1 MKKIPLLLAL
11 VLSLAL
17 LAACGGRACGDEPAS
32 QPLPGEE
39 VIPCR
44 VVIVKENELL
54 LAATEGRASDV
65 YILPLG
71 ETPVTYANPDQTA
84 IQPGDLVKIGYNGLV
99 EETFPARLGGVEA
112 LQVQAQ
118 GRDDLCSLYLQVL
131 SDLWEVDPGL
141 NSDITQLG
149 LDLSQTRLTPAE
161 QSAVAYVLWGERKL
175 EVLQNTWQELA
186 DQGLIDRENLQWT
199 DGLFFSI
206 VEDDP
211 EGEKLAFT
219 AQKWRSGTGAYF
231 FTDCTARQA
240 ADGSWGD
247 YTVGAEAIS

>member
-1 MKKIPLLLAL
+1 M
-11 VLSLAL
+11 
-17 LAACGGRACGDEPAS
+17 
-32 QPLPGEE
+32 
-39 VIPCR
+39 
-44 VVIVKENELL
+44 
-54 LAATEGRASDV
+54 
-65 YILPLG
+65 
-71 ETPVTYANPDQTA
+71 
-84 IQPGDLVKIGYNGLV
+84 
-99 EETFPARLGGVEA
+99 
-112 LQVQAQ
+112 
-118 GRDDLCSLYLQVL
+118 LY
-131 SDLWEVDPGL
+131 PGL

>member
-1 MKKIPLLLAL
+1 MKKYPLLLAL
-11 VLSLAL
+11 ALSLAL
-17 LAACGGRACGDEPAS
+17 LTACGQRTCGDEPAD

-39 VIPCR
+39 VITCR
-44 VVIVKENELL
+44 VVTVEENELL

-71 ETPVTYANPDQTA
+71 EIPVTYEDPDQTA
-84 IQPGDLVKIGYNGLV
+84 LRPGDLVKIGYSGLV
-99 EETFPARLGGVEA
+99 EETFPARLGGAEA

-118 GRDDLCSLYLQVL
+118 GRDDLCSLYLRVL

-186 DQGLIDRENLQWT
+186 DQGYIDRENLQWT

-211 EGEKLAFT
+211 EAEKLTFT

-231 FTDCTARQA
+231 FTDCTAQRA

>member
-1 MKKIPLLLAL
+1 MKKYPLLLAL
-11 VLSLAL
+11 ALSLAL
-17 LAACGGRACGDEPAS
+17 LAACGQRASGDEPVS

-39 VIPCR
+39 VITCR
-44 VVIVKENELL
+44 VVTVENGQLL

-71 ETPVTYANPDQTA
+71 ETPVTYENPDQTA

-112 LQVQAQ
+112 LQVQAH
-118 GRDDLCSLYLQVL
+118 GRDDLCSLYLRVL

-149 LDLSQTRLTPAE
+149 LDLSQTRLAPAE
-161 QSAVAYVLWGERKL
+161 QSAVAYVLGGERKL
-175 EVLQNTWQELA
+175 EVLQNTWEELA

-211 EGEKLAFT
+211 EADQLTFT
-219 AQKWRSGTGAYF
+219 AQKWRGGTGAYF
-231 FTDCTARQA
+231 FTDCTAQRA

-247 YTVGAEAIS
+247 YTVGAEAIA